1 MYVLFMSLLEK
12 LLKDLA
18 SNATSMSKA
27 DASALGK
34 TIARTINTQPT
45 IQEANIWKKKKDKD
59 KSKEELAAITSVSG
73 IEAMEIRDGASQEEI
88 EATQKYMGYVERI
101 RNGALSKNEE
111 NETIAKLEEAKE
123 NILRIRK
130 ENDIAGENISDA
142 VTRAN
147 QIIGNVKTEQYI
159 ADKKKRKSIF
169 KSFYYGMDDPY
180 YDGLKEIYGDEGLE
194 GYRKERPEA
203 FTWYLGT
210 VVIKQASQRYKRV
223 NTPVTIIK
231 SLIGLVIWIASW
243 FVLYPSFAQVGTHP
257 FIYGGGTAILLTILI
272 RRSEFKKISENTY
285 IRDARV
291 KIAKD
296 LGLMDKDKTFE
307 QVAEDNYKDED

>member
-1 MYVLFMSLLEK
+1 
-12 LLKDLA
+12 
-18 SNATSMSKA
+18 
-27 DASALGK
+27 
-34 TIARTINTQPT
+34 
-45 IQEANIWKKKKDKD
+45 
-59 KSKEELAAITSVSG
+59 
-73 IEAMEIRDGASQEEI
+73 
-88 EATQKYMGYVERI
+88 
-101 RNGALSKNEE
+101 
-111 NETIAKLEEAKE
+111 
-123 NILRIRK
+123 
-130 ENDIAGENISDA
+130 
-142 VTRAN
+142 
-147 QIIGNVKTEQYI
+147 
-159 ADKKKRKSIF
+159 
-169 KSFYYGMDDPY
+169 MDDPY

>member
-1 MYVLFMSLLEK
+1 MNLLET
-12 LLKDLA
+12 LLKAFA
-18 SNATSMSKA
+18 SNAASFNKD

-34 TIARTINTQPT
+34 TIARTINSQPK
-45 IQEANIWKKKKDKD
+45 IQNANVWKKKEDKN
-59 KSKEELAAITSVSG
+59 KSKEELAAITNVSG

-88 EATQKYMGYVERI
+88 
-101 RNGALSKNEE
+101 
-111 NETIAKLEEAKE
+111 EAKE

-243 FVLYPSFAQVGTHP
+243 FVLYPSFAQAGTHP
-257 FIYGGGTAILLTILI
+257 FIYGGGTAILLTFLI
-272 RRSEFKKISENTY
+272 RGSEFKKMSENTY
-285 IRDARV
+285 IMDARV